1 MNMPENGGEGEPDR
15 RWALRRSVE
24 LDADLTDTAELTY
37 AAKVTEISEEGCT
50 IRISSGQM
58 LVRDRLHTIKI
69 MGLDALSGYVIWCSD
84 GKAGMTFSEPLHPAT
99 VSDLLMKSHY
109 VTISRRMAGKTSS
122 KDYLPPLPPFPFDA

>member
-1 MNMPENGGEGEPDR
+1 MPENGGEMNRDR

-24 LDADLTDTAELTY
+24 LEADLTDTADLRY

-69 MGLDALSGYVIWCSD
+69 TDLDALSGYVIWCSD

-109 VTISRRMAGKTSS
+109 ARISRRMAGKNSAQ
-122 KDYLPPLPPFPFDA
+122 DYLPPLPRFPFDT